1 MNSGNLTLS
10 LNFLSSNFSIPS
22 FYSAVMTLHF
32 NSLTFSQDF
41 VHAFF
46 FLLILNAT
54 TTMTFLLLIL
64 LGGGAAAL
72 KINQGFHWLLQLFI
86 LYFPQFSQTL
96 HLPQKKCYISGKHP
110 LITFITDEVSYICAL
125 CKFIYS
131 IQKVHDRVSAYYV
144 YGFEKSIFTHV
155 QTHILLIIFYPKYP
169 CPCIPILQTYSQKAN
184 VSLLCYWC
192 CAFFNHCDKHHIRM
206 PVISLST
213 PFCKSHIVSGYLYNL
228 IITSN
233 K

>member
-22 FYSAVMTLHF
+22 FYSAVMMLHF

-54 TTMTFLLLIL
+54 TTMIFLLLIL
-64 LGGGAAAL
+64 LGGGCL
-72 KINQGFHWLLQLFI
+72 KNQSGLSLTAPI
-86 LYFPQFSQTL
+86 VYTVFPQFSQTL

-110 LITFITDEVSYICAL
+110 LITFIIDEVSYICAL
-125 CKFIYS
+125 CKLIYS
-131 IQKVHDRVSAYYV
+131 IQKVHDRVGAYYV
-144 YGFEKSIFTHV
+144 HGIGKSIFTHV
-155 QTHILLIIFYPKYP
+155 QTHILLIICYPKYT

-184 VSLLCYWC
+184 VSLLWYWC
-192 CAFFNHCDKHHIRM
+192 CAFFSHCDKHHIRM

-228 IITSN
+228 IITYN